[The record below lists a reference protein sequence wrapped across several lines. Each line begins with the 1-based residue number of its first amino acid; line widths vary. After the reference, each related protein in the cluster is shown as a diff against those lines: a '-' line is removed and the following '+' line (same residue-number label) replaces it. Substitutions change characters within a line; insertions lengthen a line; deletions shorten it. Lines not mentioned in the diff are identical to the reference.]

1 MTFADFQDLMRGKTP
16 ESDAKTPWFVLN
28 SPELGK
34 PFADFYHSCKNTGV
48 LDKKTKELLLTAL
61 SCVFRCSSCLE
72 EHIKSA
78 LEAGASKEE
87 ITEVLLIAAAAGAN
101 TQLAWEKKLYIKYL
115 T

>member
-1 MTFADFQDLMRGKTP
+1 MTFADFQDLVGGKTTVS
-16 ESDAKTPWFVLN
+16 EAKTPWFVLN

-34 PFADFYHSCKNTGV
+34 PFADFYESCKNTGV
-48 LDKKTKELLLTAL
+48 LDKKTKELLMTAL
-61 SCVFRCSSCLE
+61 ACVFRCSSCLE

-87 ITEVLLIAAAAGAN
+87 ITEVLLITAAVGAG
-101 TQLAWEKKLYIKYL
+101 TQLDWQKELYIKYL